1 MTTPD
6 KTSADRLGLTSLNT
20 TIGDEMLPSAVSRD
34 VQGADP
40 IVVERRSHGTKRR
53 VAAALVILLVL
64 VGEIAWAYRRQD
76 PLADRRAAVAA
87 LPADEKAA
95 LAAKYERFQKLPEA
109 EQKRL
114 NELAEGLTVGG
125 DAPAVLRTMHDYLQ
139 WKAKLPP
146 QQSALFVGLEAP
158 ERLKK
163 VEQIVGEQRVFASQ
177 ELSDADAKVIM
188 AWLEQQVKAHQDKL
202 LENLPG
208 TVRERFELMGSRERS
223 WALMY
228 YVLSQQRGPGPS
240 RLDLVTP
247 AALADLRG
255 KLSPQAQARW
265 AAAERER
272 DGDDPKTHLA
282 EWIRTAI
289 ERTVGYRGVG
299 ATASARIDEQELR
312 KFFESELS
320 ENERQRLMALR
331 PEEMQSE
338 LRREFLRKR
347 GLWKEPAAGKFGP
360 FPRTFG
366 SGDNRRPQG
375 FRKPGEDDGRGPPV
389 FRRPG
394 DGPDDG
400 RGPPQPPPPGRPPN
414 AGFDQTRL

>member
-6 KTSADRLGLTSLNT
+6 KTSADRLGLTALNT
-20 TIGDEMLPSAVSRD
+20 TVADDMPPRPIAGDAD
-34 VQGADP
+34 AADP
-40 IVVERRSHGTKRR
+40 IVVERRSRGTKRR
-53 VAAALVILLVL
+53 VAAALVILLIL

-76 PLADRRAAVAA
+76 PLADRRAAVAV

-95 LAAKYERFQKLPEA
+95 LAAKYERFQKLPAA
-109 EQKRL
+109 EQQRL
-114 NELAEGLTVGG
+114 NELAEGLTTGG

-139 WKAKLPP
+139 WKAKLAP
-146 QQSALFVGLEAP
+146 QQSALFVGLEA
-158 ERLKK
+158 EDRLKK
-163 VEQIVGEQRVFASQ
+163 VEQFVGEQRVFAAQ

-188 AWLEQQVKAHQDKL
+188 AWLEQQVKTHQEKL

-208 TVRERFELMGSRERS
+208 TVRERFELMGARERS

-228 YVLSQQRGPGPS
+228 YVMSQQRGPGPS
-240 RLDLVTP
+240 RFDLVTP
-247 AALADLRG
+247 AALEELRG

-265 AAAERER
+265 GAAERVR
-272 DGDDPKTHLA
+272 DDGDDPKALLA

-366 SGDNRRPQG
+366 SGDNRRPPG
-375 FRKPGEDDGRGPPV
+375 IRKPGEDDGRGPPV
-389 FRRPG
+389 FRRQG
-394 DGPDDG
+394 EGPDDG
-400 RGPPQPPPPGRPPN
+400 RGPPQPPPPQRPPN
-414 AGFDQTRL
+414 EQI

>member
-6 KTSADRLGLTSLNT
+6 KTSAERLGLTALNT
-20 TIGDEMLPSAVSRD
+20 TVADDMAPRPIAGDAD
-34 VQGADP
+34 AADP
-40 IVVERRSHGTKRR
+40 ITVERRSRGTKRR
-53 VAAALVILLVL
+53 VAAALVILLIL
-64 VGEIAWAYRRQD
+64 VGEVAWAYRRED
-76 PLADRRAAVAA
+76 PLADRRAAVAV
-87 LPADEKAA
+87 LPTDEKAA
-95 LAAKYERFQKLPEA
+95 LAAKYLRFQKLPAA

-139 WKAKLPP
+139 WKAKLAP
-146 QQSALFVGLEAP
+146 QQSALFVGLEV
-158 ERLKK
+158 EDRLKK
-163 VEQIVGEQRVFASQ
+163 VEQFVGEQRVFAAQ

-188 AWLEQQVKAHQDKL
+188 AWLEQQVKTHQEKL

-208 TVRERFELMGSRERS
+208 TVRERFELMGARERS

-228 YVLSQQRGPGPS
+228 YVMSQQRGPGPS
-240 RLDLVTP
+240 RFDLVTP
-247 AALADLRG
+247 AALEELRG
-255 KLSPQAQARW
+255 KLSPPAQARW
-265 AAAERER
+265 AAAELRR
-272 DGDDPKTHLA
+272 DGDDPKTLLA

-312 KFFESELS
+312 RFFESELS

-366 SGDNRRPQG
+366 SGDNRRPPG
-375 FRKPGEDDGRGPPV
+375 IRKPGEDDGRGPPV

-394 DGPDDG
+394 EGPDDG
-400 RGPPQPPPPGRPPN
+400 RGPPQPPPQRPPN
-414 AGFDQTRL
+414 DGFDQTRL